1 MEVIR
6 SLTFVQAGMQ
16 VAGKEDD
23 NPRPRSAW
31 LVMEEIN
38 DMLLL
43 NCTSLPSGSS
53 RHAKA
58 VYNELSEGL

>member
-6 SLTFVQAGMQ
+6 DLIFVQAGMQ

-23 NPRPRSAW
+23 TLRSRSDW
-31 LVMEEIN
+31 CVIEEVN
-38 DMLLL
+38 DMLPL
-43 NCTSLPSGSS
+43 NCSSLPYGTS

-58 VYNELSEGL
+58 VYKELS